1 MSYNIVTTNKEI
13 EKKEIIETVN
23 LDTDDEF
30 NEEDEL
36 QIDEELDEYLTYYY
50 NSLRVYDI
58 MKTLKEQVDNIS
70 NIPLYDK
77 LTHIEV
83 FELLYPNGFHF
94 LNLFYNFQ
102 YYFLVY
108 VHVEYPKIFS
118 TLFSSFLFPLALH
131 LLVQGEL

>member
-1 MSYNIVTTNKEI
+1 MSYNIVTTNKKI

-23 LDTDDEF
+23 LATDDEF

-83 FELLYPNGFHF
+83 FELLYPNYDNTGYMF
-94 LNLFYNFQ
+94 
-102 YYFLVY
+102 
-108 VHVEYPKIFS
+108 
-118 TLFSSFLFPLALH
+118 
-131 LLVQGEL
+131 

>member
-23 LDTDDEF
+23 VDTDDEF

-58 MKTLKEQVDNIS
+58 MKTLKEQVNNIS

-83 FELLYPNGFHF
+83 FELLYPNYDNNGYMF
-94 LNLFYNFQ
+94 
-102 YYFLVY
+102 
-108 VHVEYPKIFS
+108 
-118 TLFSSFLFPLALH
+118 
-131 LLVQGEL
+131 

>member
-23 LDTDDEF
+23 LATDDEF

-58 MKTLKEQVDNIS
+58 MKTLKEQVNNIS

-83 FELLYPNGFHF
+83 FELLYPNYDNNGYMF
-94 LNLFYNFQ
+94 
-102 YYFLVY
+102 
-108 VHVEYPKIFS
+108 
-118 TLFSSFLFPLALH
+118 
-131 LLVQGEL
+131 

>member
-58 MKTLKEQVDNIS
+58 MKTLKEQVNNIS

-83 FELLYPNGFHF
+83 FELLYPNYDNNGYMF
-94 LNLFYNFQ
+94 
-102 YYFLVY
+102 
-108 VHVEYPKIFS
+108 
-118 TLFSSFLFPLALH
+118 
-131 LLVQGEL
+131 